1 MGDIFLLAVFLG
13 IGILGYYLM
22 GKVDGFLEEN
32 YREIQKVKK
41 TKK

>member
-1 MGDIFLLAVFLG
+1 MGDIFLLAAFLG

-22 GKVDGFLEEN
+22 GKVDAFLEGN
-32 YREIQKVKK
+32 YGEIQKVKK